1 MTYKSKIIK
10 IMLLCSLCFAVCFFI
25 SQYCYINTSASLP
38 VGLYVKNQKAITR
51 GCYVVFHPTA
61 AQQIH
66 VSKYVKNLPLMKR
79 VAALPGQAHQLPP
92 ASDTDSKGR
101 TITAFE
107 PKTGIVPANHL
118 VVVGNTKFSLDSRYI
133 GFVPQSSIIDTITP
147 LWVFGL

>member
-1 MTYKSKIIK
+1 MTYKSKIMK
-10 IMLLCSLCFAVCFFI
+10 IMLPCTLFFAAYFFI

-51 GCYVVFHPTA
+51 GCYVVFHPTP
-61 AQQIH
+61 AQQLH

-79 VAALPGQAHQLPP
+79 VAALPGQTYQLPP
-92 ASDTDSKGR
+92 ASDTDSEGR
-101 TITAFE
+101 VITPFS
-107 PKTGIVPANHL
+107 PKTGIVPSEHL
-118 VVVGNTKFSLDSRYI
+118 VVLGNTKYSLDSRYL